1 MDWLG
6 FEFADLNRHVMCKT
20 EISVIQQ
27 LHRENPSE
35 SANGCIA
42 DFARHHRRH
51 LTEHGKIVRLIVA
64 PAIAAA
70 VAVVIASFCP

>member
-1 MDWLG
+1 
-6 FEFADLNRHVMCKT
+6 MCKT
-20 EISVIQQ
+20 EMSVTPQ
-27 LHRENPSE
+27 LHRGSPSE

-51 LTEHGKIVRLIVA
+51 LTEYGKIVRLIVA

-70 VAVVIASFCP
+70 AAVAVVIASFCP

>member
-1 MDWLG
+1 
-6 FEFADLNRHVMCKT
+6 MCRT

-27 LHRENPSE
+27 LHRGNPSE

-70 VAVVIASFCP
+70 AVAVKLPLFVHKLTRI